1 MEVGVRFA
9 IPSFQITN
17 VFGGKTNEQQYRQRT
32 SRSWRRP
39 RHHRYNRGT
48 VTLTTDVIADGIA
61 LILGVVA
68 ILLGIKARKLS
79 GKGLGAIIVGALAV
93 ILAVFMTVSS
103 ISAINLMKTEAE
115 KKNLDIAKYI
125 DKPLSWLMG
134 IITSLPKDEETLN
147 ALVEQFNSLSET
159 SGEN

>member
-1 MEVGVRFA
+1 
-9 IPSFQITN
+9 
-17 VFGGKTNEQQYRQRT
+17 
-32 SRSWRRP
+32 
-39 RHHRYNRGT
+39 
-48 VTLTTDVIADGIA
+48 
-61 LILGVVA
+61 
-68 ILLGIKARKLS
+68 
-79 GKGLGAIIVGALAV
+79 
-93 ILAVFMTVSS
+93 MTVSS